1 MERKNKNMFV
11 DFENISFWASNI
23 PKELEEN
30 ISKANE
36 EIDKSF
42 DTEDQRKAYHLGVDN
57 TISFLK
63 QILDIATNRNN
74 ITFYYPNID
83 VTEEMT
89 AHEFLGL
96 ISKLPEE

>member
-1 MERKNKNMFV
+1 MFV
-11 DFENISFWASNI
+11 DFEDISFWASNI

-36 EIDKSF
+36 EVDKSF
-42 DTEDQRKAYHLGVDN
+42 DTEDQKKAYHLGVDN

-63 QILDIATNRNN
+63 QLLDIGTNRNN
-74 ITFYYPNID
+74 ITFYYPNVD

-89 AHEFLGL
+89 AHEFLEL

>member
-1 MERKNKNMFV
+1 MFV

-74 ITFYYPNID
+74 NTFYYPNID